1 MASRH
6 IQEERSEDN
15 KKDSGVK
22 NFIPLFF
29 FIEEDATFQF
39 VELLVFGVDG

>member
-6 IQEERSEDN
+6 IREERSEDN

-29 FIEEDATFQF
+29 IEEDATFQF
-39 VELLVFGVDG
+39 VELLYGADG